1 MPDFSTWER
10 KTLEKFAQEAYE
22 AWVKLKEENE
32 ELRRD
37 NEVLHDAWRKEV
49 TRDGQT

>member
-10 KTLEKFAQEAYE
+10 KTLEQFAKESYE

-32 ELRRD
+32 ELRMD
-37 NEVLHDAWRKEV
+37 NKALLEAWRKEV
-49 TRDGQT
+49 INGQT

>member
-10 KTLEKFAQEAYE
+10 KNLESFANEAYE

-32 ELRRD
+32 ELRLN
-37 NEVLHDAWRKEV
+37 NEVLLKAWRKEV
-49 TRDGQT
+49 VNGQT